1 MFARAFF
8 RRSSDGDK
16 QVLLKNMELRIFNL
30 SRLNA
35 RALEE
40 KQVLLKPA
48 AASDLVQS
56 EILG

>member
-1 MFARAFF
+1 
-8 RRSSDGDK
+8 
-16 QVLLKNMELRIFNL
+16 MELRIFNL